1 MVASGLPELAE
12 RFGPGWRPGFSWWVR
27 DGAGHW
33 HLGVMAGRGDPPAGE
48 AEFLLRLVPPLAVTP
63 EAIEVLVG
71 ANSAAVRAVV
81 PVRAAPAMADT

>member
-1 MVASGLPELAE
+1 M
-12 RFGPGWRPGFSWWVR
+12 R

-63 EAIEVLVG
+63 EAIEVLVA